1 MAKVK
6 LDIGATIDTLSKSEL
21 DDSLAKYRQQA
32 DAYSQG
38 AMRGFKYIRM
48 GRLYATPTTGT
59 VVIGT
64 GYPNMAPD
72 SGYVWSVRRLSAT
85 GLGTG
90 NAPDILN
97 IYRNETN
104 TDPVWQLNGNNWCY
118 TFGKSEFLLLSGEFL
133 MAKSLGSM
141 TSTSQITLSADV
153 VEVPAEMIGKLIV

>member
-104 TDPVWQLNGNNWCY
+104 TDPVWQLTGTTWCS
-118 TFGKSEFLLLSGEFL
+118 TFGKAEFLLLSGEFL

-141 TSTSQITLSADV
+141 ISTSQITLSADV
-153 VEVPAEMIGKLIV
+153 VEVPAEMIGKLLV